1 MGTPRGGWTAAA
13 ITILLATSG
22 CSTPFGPVAAPATP
36 PPTSITP
43 APDPRKVALAEA
55 AKSLPALLAAQGPV
69 VCSRAGEHWRVT
81 AYDDAFRTPAVSFSS
96 ATLQPL
102 LTEIAA
108 KAGGEEAAATVRSLC
123 GDTGDPGVSPVSP
136 DGRRIAVQVDGAS
149 DGDPKHVGWLDLGTG
164 AFTDLTEQSN
174 KKGYVTE
181 TFSDDRPGF
190 APDGSLW
197 FRRGLRYYS
206 ADPKGTLT
214 SRRLSI
220 ACIKN
225 ESDEIYYR
233 VIRSI
238 AVVCPGVV
246 HPSGKFA
253 ADPTTVAKGWSTVR
267 GAELDLIGRTIDG
280 HDDEPMHKPFGME
293 IVVRDDGRLRGC
305 LPLAWLGTT
314 ELLCQ
319 GGGNDFYTARVSPE
333 LARDD
338 IEYVQN
344 VEIKAVKEVAP
355 ATESSIISAALSKD
369 RRSLILASDPD
380 GDIDTAKLYRV
391 GLEPTSAPVE
401 VGPIPQES
409 KDDFTLLNN
418 FQHPMDP
425 R

>member
-1 MGTPRGGWTAAA
+1 
-13 ITILLATSG
+13 
-22 CSTPFGPVAAPATP
+22 
-36 PPTSITP
+36 
-43 APDPRKVALAEA
+43 
-55 AKSLPALLAAQGPV
+55 V
-69 VCSRAGEHWRVT
+69 VCSRADEHWRVT

-108 KAGGEEAAATVRSLC
+108 KAGGEETEVRSLC

-136 DGRRIAVQVDGAS
+136 DGRRIAVQVNGTSEHDS
-149 DGDPKHVGWLDLGTG
+149 KHVGWLDLGTG
-164 AFTDLTEQSN
+164 AFTDLTERSN

-206 ADPKGTLT
+206 ADSKGLLT
-214 SRRLSI
+214 PRRLSI

-246 HPSGKFA
+246 HPSGRFA
-253 ADPTTVAKGWSTVR
+253 ADPTTVAKGLSSVR
-267 GAELDLIGRTIDG
+267 GAELDLIDRTIDG

-293 IVVRDDGRLRGC
+293 VVVRDDGGLRGC
-305 LPLAWLGTT
+305 LPLAWLDTT

-319 GGGNDFYTARVSPE
+319 GGDNDFYTARVAPR

-338 IEYVQN
+338 VEYVQN
-344 VEIKAVKEVAP
+344 VEVKVLREVAP
-355 ATESSIISAALSKD
+355 ATQSSVIAAALSKD
-369 RRSLILASDPD
+369 RRSLIIAS
-380 GDIDTAKLYRV
+380 GAGNDIDTAKLYRV
-391 GLEPTSAPVE
+391 GLEPVSAPVE
-401 VGPIPQES
+401 LGPVPQEARLG
-409 KDDFTLLNN
+409 FTLLNN
-418 FQHPMDP
+418 FQHPMDA